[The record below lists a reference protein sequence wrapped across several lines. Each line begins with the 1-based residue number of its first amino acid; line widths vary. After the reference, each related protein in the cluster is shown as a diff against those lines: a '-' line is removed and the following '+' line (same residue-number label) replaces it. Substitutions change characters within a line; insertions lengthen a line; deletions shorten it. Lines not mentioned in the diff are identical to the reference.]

1 MKRIL
6 LISLL
11 CTLLF
16 PLAADDF
23 YEELENLG
31 MEWYAFYEI
40 IADLDVNN
48 IEDEEALVVSLEEY
62 ADIIANTLLFV
73 EGALESPIADAT
85 LSGYLEMIQE
95 SLNNLFVLEDEDEML
110 EGLKELALLVLDL
123 CEYCLG
129 GEG

>member
-73 EGALESPIADAT
+73 EGALESPIADAG